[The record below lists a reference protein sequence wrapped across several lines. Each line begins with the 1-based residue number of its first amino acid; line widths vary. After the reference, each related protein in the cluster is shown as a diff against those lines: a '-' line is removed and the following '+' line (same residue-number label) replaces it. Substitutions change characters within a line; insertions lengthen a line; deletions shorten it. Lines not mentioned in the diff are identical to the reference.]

1 MTEITRQE
9 ADERVGTGPFE
20 EAKEPWRFGVLYTK
34 TWRAPLV
41 HGLTDI
47 WRERCRQYWMSVE
60 RRFGVIFSER
70 RDAYDEYTE
79 TITTMA
85 TLLVI
90 LPAERYPARQS
101 EEVH

>member
-1 MTEITRQE
+1 MTITVRE
-9 ADERVGTGPFE
+9 AKRKLGSGPFE
-20 EAKEPWRFGVLYTK
+20 EPKRPWRFGELYTR
-34 TWRAPLV
+34 TWKAPLV

-47 WRERCRQYWMSVE
+47 WRQRCEQYWENVE

-79 TITTMA
+79 TVTTMA

-90 LPAERYPARQS
+90 LPAKRYPPRQS
-101 EEVH
+101 EAVH